1 MAAGA
6 GMAPAPNPYA
16 APKAA
21 LEVAHAEDQS
31 LWRSGKIL
39 VCRRD
44 AVFPQRCIK
53 CNSPAQAP
61 PVRYKFSWHHSAWYL
76 LVIFYLVVYLAA
88 ALVVRKRAEL
98 HVGLC
103 ARHARRR
110 LLGQAVTWGGFATV
124 MAMVYLIIAW
134 RIDALFPYMYCG
146 FAAWAIAAVAL
157 PPRLQPTR
165 IDKHI
170 VRIKGCGTAF
180 LESLPEYVE

>member
-6 GMAPAPNPYA
+6 APDLNPYA

-21 LEVAHAEDQS
+21 LEVVHAEDQS

-44 AVFPQRCIK
+44 AIFPQRCVK
-53 CNSPAQAP
+53 CNAPAQAP
-61 PVRYKFSWHHSAWYL
+61 PVRFKFSWHHGAWYL
-76 LVIFYLVVYLAA
+76 LVIFYLVVYLVA

-110 LLGQAVTWGGFATV
+110 VLARVVGWGGFAAV
-124 MAMVYLIIAW
+124 MATEYLIIAW
-134 RIDALFPYMYCG
+134 RLDELFPYMLCG
-146 FAAWAIAAVAL
+146 FAAWAIATVAL
-157 PPRLQPTR
+157 PPKLQPTR
-165 IDKHI
+165 IDKQT
-170 VRIKGCGTAF
+170 VRIRGCGRAF

>member
-1 MAAGA
+1 MAAA
-6 GMAPAPNPYA
+6 SNPYA

-44 AVFPQRCIK
+44 AVFPARCIK
-53 CNSPAQAP
+53 CNAPAQAP

-76 LVIFYLVVYLAA
+76 LVFLYLVVYLLA
-88 ALVVRKRAEL
+88 ALIVRKRAEL

-110 LLGQAVTWGGFATV
+110 LLAQVVTWGGFATV
-124 MAMVYLIIAW
+124 MAMVYLIIVG
-134 RIDALFPYMYCG
+134 RIDALFPYMYSA
-146 FAAWAIAAVAL
+146 FAAWAVASVAL
-157 PPRLQPTR
+157 PPRLQPVR
-165 IDKHI
+165 IDKKM
-170 VRIKGCGTAF
+170 VRIKGCGSAF
-180 LESLPEYVE
+180 LDTLPEYVE